1 MVTQMTIPEKLEALA
16 VCIAKCENVEYSI
29 QAALGDNKEEAIREL
44 MTIVD
49 TGRKLFLSGQVE
61 NLDYTGR
68 KLFLSGQVEN
78 LDYDVRQDAYNKW
91 DTKLTEKLCLFP
103 EYGQDLEQ
111 ASTMHM

>member
-61 NLDYTGR
+61 NLDY
-68 KLFLSGQVEN
+68 
-78 LDYDVRQDAYNKW
+78 DVRQDAYNKW
-91 DTKLTEKLCLFP
+91 DTKLTEKLFLFP
-103 EYGQDLEQ
+103 EYDQDLEQ

>member
-61 NLDYTGR
+61 NLDY
-68 KLFLSGQVEN
+68 
-78 LDYDVRQDAYNKW
+78 DVRQDAYNKW

>member
-61 NLDYTGR
+61 NLDY
-68 KLFLSGQVEN
+68 
-78 LDYDVRQDAYNKW
+78 DVRQDAYNKW

-111 ASTMHM
+111 ASTMHI